1 MGARVSAAPPVVV
14 LGEALVDVFAE
25 GELPGGAPFNV
36 ACHLAGLGLTPRF
49 ISRVG
54 NDAAAAR
61 LDSAAALCGLSMR
74 HVQRDVH
81 RPTGRVRVH
90 EQAGAHRFEI
100 LADQAYDW
108 IDAAD
113 ARRALEDCD
122 AAACAAGWL
131 YHGSLISRGPA
142 ATALAALAALPLR
155 RFVDLNWREAGA
167 TPEQAL
173 AALRGVHVL
182 KLNDEELELLCS
194 WTGLPVTRAGA
205 AVTGAGDTIARLATR
220 LHAELL
226 VLTHGAAGASAWDA
240 RGRCIARQ
248 PAAPVSRL
256 VDTVGAGDALA
267 AALLAALVQGV
278 AVPQALALAA
288 RFAAALCGQRGALPE
303 HPGFYAP
310 WREQLQQ
317 SAVPAAGEA

>member
-1 MGARVSAAPPVVV
+1 MSAVPPVVV
-14 LGEALVDVFAE
+14 FGEALVDVFAE

-36 ACHLAGLGLTPRF
+36 ACHLAGLGLAPRF
-49 ISRVG
+49 VSRVG

-61 LDSAAALCGLSMR
+61 LDSAAARSGLSMR
-74 HVQRDVH
+74 YVQRDAH

-90 EQAGAHRFEI
+90 EQAGVHRFEI

-108 IDAAD
+108 IDATA
-113 ARRALEDCD
+113 ARRALEDGD
-122 AAACAAGWL
+122 AACSAGWL
-131 YHGSLISRGPA
+131 YHGSLILRGPA
-142 ATALAALAALPLR
+142 AAALAALAALPLR

-173 AALRGVHVL
+173 AALRGTDVL
-182 KLNDEELELLCS
+182 KLNDEELALLCS

-220 LHAELL
+220 LHVGLL
-226 VLTHGAAGASAWDA
+226 ALTHGAAGASAWDA

-278 AVPQALALAA
+278 AIPQALALAA

-317 SAVPAAGEA
+317 SAVLAAGEA

>member
-1 MGARVSAAPPVVV
+1 MSAVPPVVV
-14 LGEALVDVFAE
+14 FGEALVDVFAE

-36 ACHLAGLGLTPRF
+36 ACHLAGLGLAPRF
-49 ISRVG
+49 VSRVG

-61 LDSAAALCGLSMR
+61 LDSAAARSGLSMR
-74 HVQRDVH
+74 YVQRDAH

-90 EQAGAHRFEI
+90 EQAGVHRFEI

-108 IDAAD
+108 IDATA
-113 ARRALEDCD
+113 ARRALEDGD
-122 AAACAAGWL
+122 AACSAGWL
-131 YHGSLISRGPA
+131 YHGSLILRGPA
-142 ATALAALAALPLR
+142 AAALAALAALPLR

-220 LHAELL
+220 LHAGLL

-267 AALLAALVQGV
+267 AALLAALAQGV

>member
-1 MGARVSAAPPVVV
+1 MSAVPPVVV
-14 LGEALVDVFAE
+14 FGEALVDVFAE

-36 ACHLAGLGLTPRF
+36 ACHLAGLGLAPRF
-49 ISRVG
+49 VSRVG

-61 LDSAAALCGLSMR
+61 LDSAAARSGLSMR
-74 HVQRDVH
+74 YVQRDAH

-90 EQAGAHRFEI
+90 EQAGVHRFEI

-108 IDAAD
+108 IDATA
-113 ARRALEDCD
+113 ARCALEDGD
-122 AAACAAGWL
+122 AACSAGWL
-131 YHGSLISRGPA
+131 YHGSLILRGPA
-142 ATALAALAALPLR
+142 AAALAALAALPLR

-182 KLNDEELELLCS
+182 KLNDEELALLCS

>member
-1 MGARVSAAPPVVV
+1 MSAAPPVVV

-155 RFVDLNWREAGA
+155 RFVDLNWREAGV

-173 AALRGVHVL
+173 AALRGGVHVL
-182 KLNDEELELLCS
+182 KLNDEELALLCG
-194 WTGLPVTRAGA
+194 WTGLPIPRAA
-205 AVTGAGDTIARLATR
+205 ATDPGAGDTIARLAAQ
-220 LHAELL
+220 LQAGLL

-240 RGRCIARQ
+240 QGCCLARQ
-248 PAAPVSRL
+248 PAVPVPRL

-267 AALLAALVQGV
+267 AALLAALAQSV
-278 AVPQALALAA
+278 AVPQALALAV
-288 RFAAALCGQRGALPE
+288 RFAAALCGRRGALPE
-303 HPGFYAP
+303 HAGFYAP

-317 SAVPAAGEA
+317 SAVPAAGGA

>member
-1 MGARVSAAPPVVV
+1 MSAAPPVVV

-142 ATALAALAALPLR
+142 ATALAALAAL
-155 RFVDLNWREAGA
+155 
-167 TPEQAL
+167 
-173 AALRGVHVL
+173 RGTDVL
-182 KLNDEELELLCS
+182 KLNDEELALLCS

-220 LHAELL
+220 LHAGLL

-278 AVPQALALAA
+278 AIPQALALAA

>member
-1 MGARVSAAPPVVV
+1 MSAAPLVVV
-14 LGEALVDVFAE
+14 FGEALVDVFAE

-36 ACHLAGLGLTPRF
+36 ACHLAGLGLAPRF
-49 ISRVG
+49 VSRIG

-61 LDSAAALCGLSMR
+61 LDSAAARSGLPMR
-74 HVQRDVH
+74 YVQRDAH

-90 EQAGAHRFEI
+90 EQAGVHHFEI

-113 ARRALEDCD
+113 AQRALEDGG
-122 AAACAAGWL
+122 AIACTAGWL
-131 YHGSLISRGPA
+131 YHGSLILRGPA

-173 AALRGVHVL
+173 VAMRGVHVL
-182 KLNDEELELLCS
+182 KLNDEELALLCG
-194 WTGLPVTRAGA
+194 WTGLPMPCVEA
-205 AVTGAGDTIARLATR
+205 ADPSAGDTIARLAMR
-220 LHAELL
+220 LQAELL
-226 VLTHGAAGASAWDA
+226 VLTHGTAGASAWDA

-267 AALLAALVQGV
+267 AALLAALAQGV
-278 AVPQALALAA
+278 AVPEALALAV
-288 RFAAALCGQRGALPE
+288 RFAAALCGRRGALPA
-303 HPGFYAP
+303 HAQFYAP

-317 SAVPAAGEA
+317 AVVLAAGGA